1 MEKDNTNTPQPEL
14 ITSVPGFETRPG
26 PAATEAPEQIE
37 LPKDIFPEAHQQELG
52 GVALA
57 SQEISNDNQ
66 PIPLQNGRF
75 GNGVVPVETP
85 GPTAFNQAKANGSL
99 PDHITFG
106 PQK

>member
-1 MEKDNTNTPQPEL
+1 MEKDNTNTSQPEL
-14 ITSVPGFETRPG
+14 ITSVPGYEARPELV
-26 PAATEAPEQIE
+26 AAAAPEQIE
-37 LPKDIFPEAHQQELG
+37 LPKDIFPEVRQKELG

-57 SQEISNDNQ
+57 SQEVSNDNQ
-66 PIPLQNGRF
+66 PIPLENGRF

-106 PQK
+106 PQ